1 MQGASEVMFAILAR
15 SCHFLLLPSHHP
27 VRPQLGIE
35 VDIHLIFIEHG
46 MVRTA
51 ASQGLID
58 GGHFPLFMGIAD
70 VQSGRGPAPDN
81 P

>member
-1 MQGASEVMFAILAR
+1 M
-15 SCHFLLLPSHHP
+15 
-27 VRPQLGIE
+27 
-35 VDIHLIFIEHG
+35 DIHFIFIEHG

-81 P
+81 PSLGSQRRIVEACNVRRQLRLSSSAISSVLQRER